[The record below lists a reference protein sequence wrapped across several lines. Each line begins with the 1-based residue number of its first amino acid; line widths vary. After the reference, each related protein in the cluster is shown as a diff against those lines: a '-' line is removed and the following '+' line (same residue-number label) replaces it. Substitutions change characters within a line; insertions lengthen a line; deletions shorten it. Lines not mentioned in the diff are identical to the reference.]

1 MYPQLIQEF
10 VDQESLPETYA
21 VDAENWFLPLIEE
34 LDALIVPSVRPLII
48 GINGAQ
54 GTGKSTL
61 ASLISLLLGE
71 QGYRV
76 AKLSLD
82 DFYLS
87 RERRTELA
95 QQVHPLL
102 ASRGV
107 PGTHNTAQ
115 AITTLAELSR
125 ATAADHIALP
135 VFDKSRD
142 DCASE
147 DQFKSIHGPI
157 DVILLEGWFTGAAAQ
172 SAAELEVPVNELER
186 NEDRDGRWRHFV
198 NQQLDTEYQPLFASI
213 QFLIML
219 QAPDF
224 GRVFEWRSKQ
234 ESKLRARSGEHG
246 EGLMDA
252 AALSRFVQH
261 FERLT
266 RHCLNSLPGRA
277 DVVFRLDD
285 EHRIAARLDKSSAN

>member
-1 MYPQLIQEF
+1 MYPQLIREF

-21 VDAENWFLPLIEE
+21 ADTETWFLPLIEE
-34 LDALIVPSVRPLII
+34 LHALIDQSERPLII
-48 GINGAQ
+48 GISGAQ

-61 ASLISLLLGE
+61 AGLMSLLLGE

-76 AKLSLD
+76 ARLSLD

-87 RERRTELA
+87 RARRTELA
-95 QQVHPLL
+95 QRAHPLL

-107 PGTHNTAQ
+107 PGTHDTAQ
-115 AITTLAELSR
+115 AIRALAELSQ
-125 ATAADHIALP
+125 ATAADHVALP

-147 DQFKSIHGPI
+147 DQFKSIQGPI

-198 NQQLDTEYQPLFASI
+198 NQQLGTEYQPLFARI

-246 EGLMDA
+246 KGLMDA

-277 DVVFRLDD
+277 DLVFRLDD
-285 EHRIAARLDKSSAN
+285 KHRIAARLDKSSAN

>member
-1 MYPQLIQEF
+1 MYPQLIREF

-21 VDAENWFLPLIEE
+21 ADTETWFLPLIEE
-34 LDALIVPSVRPLII
+34 LHALIDQSERPLII
-48 GINGAQ
+48 GISGAQ

-61 ASLISLLLGE
+61 AGLMSLLLGE

-76 AKLSLD
+76 ARLSLD

-87 RERRTELA
+87 RARRTELA
-95 QQVHPLL
+95 QRAHPLL

-107 PGTHNTAQ
+107 PGTHDTAQ
-115 AITTLAELSR
+115 AIRALAELSQ
-125 ATAADHIALP
+125 ATAADHVALP

-147 DQFKSIHGPI
+147 DQFKSIQGPI

-198 NQQLDTEYQPLFASI
+198 NQQLSTEYQPLFARI

-224 GRVFEWRSKQ
+224 GCVLKWRSKQ

-246 EGLMDA
+246 KGLMDA

-277 DVVFRLDD
+277 DVAFRLDD
-285 EHRIAARLDKSSAN
+285 KHRIAARLDKSSAN